1 MLRLCRGQ
9 LVRLLPV
16 VDPGTAPTVLTALFQ
31 ADVPHPPT
39 RIRYAFS
46 KRLLLLSELNS
57 KSPPRQHD
65 SSALLRHETR
75 LDHRVNR
82 PTIDFEFPYNGGGRD
97 FIIEVGP
104 AAPRWATLG
113 VGRRAR
119 NA

>member
-16 VDPGTAPTVLTALFQ
+16 ADPGTAPTVLTALFQ

-46 KRLLLLSELNS
+46 KRLLLLSELNP

-65 SSALLRHETR
+65 SSALLWLETP
-75 LDHRVNR
+75 LDHRLIR
-82 PTIDFEFPYNGGGRD
+82 PT
-97 FIIEVGP
+97 
-104 AAPRWATLG
+104 
-113 VGRRAR
+113 R